1 MTVAASA
8 AAAVAAAAAS
18 MERRHA
24 AVPAAQV
31 LSAQVSVDKQARP
44 ARAMSR
50 RPRAANAAETD
61 SEDVPLEIRC
71 KELRKGSRRSKESSR
86 EDDAPLADLVHLQS
100 AKRRRTQDGKTH
112 LGVSGHALLR
122 RKPAGHQSIHLQ
134 RRVAA
139 AAGAPDVAAPAILA
153 VADAGTV
160 NGTSRCSTSEG
171 IRASFNH
178 DTVERLNVERKALG
192 DAAGVVV
199 GQALNAIRDSVR
211 ESAAHDASEPA
222 KKGKHGNAG
231 RPIEDPL
238 HGFLEGPFKLVKR
251 SIPPEWY
258 IVGSR
263 MKYVVGCSRNRTENY
278 QGVIAA
284 IHGALSREEIRTKSE
299 ATFMLRRML
308 APASKELRVMDAD

>member
-139 AAGAPDVAAPAILA
+139 AAG
-153 VADAGTV
+153 
-160 NGTSRCSTSEG
+160 TSRCSTSEG
-171 IRASFNH
+171 ICASFNH